1 MKNKAIKF
9 FTPQENSPE
18 TSKAKSKSKSAPT
31 GYISATGKL
40 VFPTATL
47 QELGIEGESV
57 HFQIGSQEGKR
68 KLKSLY
74 LVPAN
79 DQDGTFALE
88 KSGRGYVIPL
98 ALILK
103 KGGVDFE
110 NTKYTFSVELFNYS
124 EGVVGYELTLIS
136 SAPKPEYTGKPR
148 GRKKAQ
154 VTE

>member
-1 MKNKAIKF
+1 MKNKTIKF

-18 TSKAKSKSKSAPT
+18 TSKSKGKSKSAPT
-31 GYISATGKL
+31 GYISTTGKL
-40 VFPTATL
+40 VFPAATL
-47 QELGIEGESV
+47 EELGIEADSIR
-57 HFQIGSQEGKR
+57 FQIGSQEGKR

-74 LVPAN
+74 LVPSN
-79 DQDGTFALE
+79 DQNNAFALE

-98 ALILK
+98 GFILK

-110 NTKYTFSVELFNYS
+110 STKYTFAVTLFNYS
-124 EGVVGYELTLIS
+124 EGIVGYELELIS

-154 VTE
+154 PAE